1 MTRKK
6 HKMSGPNG
14 DSLVPAGEV
23 SGEEDYA
30 ALDFML
36 DQISFCLDHLEEKND
51 HLHAQLQDLL
61 ESNREARRD
70 FQQQLNQNG
79 ANSAQEAGM

>member
-1 MTRKK
+1 MMLQVHFRVRIDGMRESNTI
-6 HKMSGPNG
+6 
-14 DSLVPAGEV
+14 
-23 SGEEDYA
+23 DYA

>member
-1 MTRKK
+1 
-6 HKMSGPNG
+6 MSGPNG
-14 DSLVPAGEV
+14 DPQVPLGEA

-36 DQISFCLDHLEEKND
+36 DQINFCLDHLEEKND

-61 ESNREARRD
+61 ESNRQARRD
-70 FQQQLNQNG
+70 FQEQLSQSGTGNG
-79 ANSAQEAGM
+79 SQPQEGL